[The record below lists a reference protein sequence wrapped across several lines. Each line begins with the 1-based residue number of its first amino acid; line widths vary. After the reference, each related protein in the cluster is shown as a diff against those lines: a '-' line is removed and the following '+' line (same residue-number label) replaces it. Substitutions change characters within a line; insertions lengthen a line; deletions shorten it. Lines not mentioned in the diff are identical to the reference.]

1 MDEQGKFF
9 LEDEKAKKV
18 WKETIKISEVKAS
31 DYKAIFVVG
40 GVSSAL
46 RLCFDTS

>member
-31 DYKAIFVVG
+31 DFKAIFVVG
-40 GVSSAL
+40 GVSWPHIWYVG
-46 RLCFDTS
+46 CG